1 MLSWVCLLTH
11 QDVLKC
17 VGHFADTL
25 DGFVN
30 PADLSTLALREFL
43 TANNK
48 APSDRTD
55 VLSSCL
61 VNLLVDA
68 GTGLPPVVH
77 FLLLLLN
84 GKINDAA
91 SLVTNLVAS
100 LREMTTLSTLS
111 KDVMWDAKTVLQHIE
126 TLQYI
131 LKLLQAHIFGGQDVT
146 TAGNSNTHKF
156 NITQTRLSLLLKGFA
171 FQYTALF
178 PILGCGVRA
187 AVFHCALG
195 IDGGTK

>member
-1 MLSWVCLLTH
+1 MWVGLLTH
-11 QDVLKC
+11 QDVFKC
-17 VGHFADTL
+17 VSHFADTL

-55 VLSSCL
+55 ALSSNL
-61 VNLLVDA
+61 VKLLIDP

-84 GKINDAA
+84 DQITDAA
-91 SLVTNLVAS
+91 SLVTNLVATV
-100 LREMTTLSTLS
+100 RELTTLTTLSKNKAS
-111 KDVMWDAKTVLQHIE
+111 DIKTVLQHIV

-131 LKLLQAHIFGGQDVT
+131 LKLLQAHIFGEQDVASGDRDNMRIHIT
-146 TAGNSNTHKF
+146 TQG
-156 NITQTRLSLLLKGFA
+156 RLSMLLKNFA
-171 FQYTALF
+171 RQYTALF
-178 PILGCGVRA
+178 PILACAVRA
-187 AVFHCALG
+187 AVFHCALR